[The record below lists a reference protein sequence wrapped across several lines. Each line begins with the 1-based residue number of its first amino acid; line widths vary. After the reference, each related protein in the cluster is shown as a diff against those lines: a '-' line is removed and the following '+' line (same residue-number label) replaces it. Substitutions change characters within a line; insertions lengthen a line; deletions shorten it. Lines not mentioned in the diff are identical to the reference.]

1 MMMNGDDAK
10 HEEREMSLTNYEYF
24 ENVNSMARD
33 IFDEAVSEGN
43 TEKDDICSYFHDTLP
58 ERVDSHSFNI
68 YNYHHLEVLQHSE
81 NRNGFFDVMGGRIDA
96 DSVEDV
102 FTQLAYWAFYQD
114 IVDAFNDS
122 VDDWMLEFP
131 AGDEDA
137 L

>member
-24 ENVNSMARD
+24 ESVNSMARD

-43 TEKDDICSYFHDTLP
+43 TEKDDVYNYFHDTLP
-58 ERVDSHSFNI
+58 ERVDGHSFII
-68 YNYHHLEVLQHSE
+68 YNYRHLEVLQHTE
-81 NRNGFFDVMGGRIDA
+81 NKDAFFDVFGGRLE
-96 DSVEDV
+96 VENTDEA
-102 FTQLAYWAFYQD
+102 FAQFAYWAFYQD

-122 VDDWMLEFP
+122 VDDWMLVLPSE
-131 AGDEDA
+131 DEDA